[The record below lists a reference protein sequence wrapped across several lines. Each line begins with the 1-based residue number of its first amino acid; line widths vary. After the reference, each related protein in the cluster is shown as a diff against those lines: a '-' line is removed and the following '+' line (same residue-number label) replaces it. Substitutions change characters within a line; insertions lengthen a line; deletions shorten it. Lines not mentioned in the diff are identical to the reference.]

1 MADNTNIKAIYELK
15 IIIKF
20 VLKLRIRLISV
31 WGTLCISLNKVVM
44 MALDCWEYGKNK
56 LMIVWGNHSKLIIV
70 AGLRDGAT
78 MRVTTVFPYSGIYF
92 VRISCKLSK

>member
-44 MALDCWEYGKNK
+44 MALDCWEYGKK
-56 LMIVWGNHSKLIIV
+56 QTDDRLGKSFEINHCRWSSSWSDYACDDSVSLQWHLFCAYI
-70 AGLRDGAT
+70 L
-78 MRVTTVFPYSGIYF
+78 
-92 VRISCKLSK
+92 